1 MLLVA
6 LCYAETGSRFRETG
20 GAYLYSRAAFGKF
33 IGFEIGW
40 MQWFVRVSSQ
50 AAIVSGIAS
59 AISYYWRP
67 ANRGWGQ
74 ALVVSSITLLI
85 GYWHT
90 RGIRESVSAIRFFT
104 IGKLV
109 PLLIFVTAG
118 LVLTDWRELR
128 SFPAVSPHQAMTAGL
143 MLVFAY
149 GGFETVPVISGE
161 AKNPRRDLLY
171 ALIATILCVT
181 IVMSLAQGVYVASL
195 PGITKSE
202 TPLADS
208 ARALLGW
215 AGAAVIS
222 TGALVSML
230 GNNVGSSLA
239 ASRMLFAFAE
249 NGDVPKVFA
258 RISSQHR
265 TPAVAIWF
273 STAVT
278 LVLAITGSFTLIAG
292 VSALARLVTYTGVS
306 VATLV
311 LRSSRFPPA
320 VFVLP
325 FGVAIPV
332 AATTISLVTVAG
344 ATSDQLKAGALAL
357 AAGAAFHMC
366 NARKARGPA
375 VSRPEREQ
383 KPW

>member
-1 MLLVA
+1 
-6 LCYAETGSRFRETG
+6 
-20 GAYLYSRAAFGKF
+20 
-33 IGFEIGW
+33 

-50 AAIVSGIAS
+50 AAIVNGIAS

-67 ANRGWGQ
+67 ANRGPGQ

-90 RGIRESVSAIRFFT
+90 RGIRESAWAIRFFT

-109 PLLIFVTAG
+109 PVLLFVTSG
-118 LVLTDWRELR
+118 MVLIDWRRLW
-128 SFPAVSPHQAMTAGL
+128 SFPTVSPHQAMTAGL

-149 GGFETVPVISGE
+149 GGFETIPVIAGE
-161 AKNPRRDLLY
+161 AKDPRRDLLF

-181 IVMSLAQGVYVASL
+181 IVMSLAQVVYVASL
-195 PGITKSE
+195 PGFTNTD

-222 TGALVSML
+222 TGALISML
-230 GNNVGSSLA
+230 GNNAGSSLS
-239 ASRMLFAFAE
+239 ASRILFAFAE

-258 RISSQHR
+258 RISARHR

-273 STAVT
+273 STGVT
-278 LVLAITGSFTLIAG
+278 LFLAITGSFTLIAG

-306 VATLV
+306 AATLV
-311 LRSSRFPPA
+311 LRNSRFPRA

-332 AATTISLVTVAG
+332 AAAAISLATVAG
-344 ATSDQLKAGALAL
+344 ATSDQLKAGALAV
-357 AAGAAFHMC
+357 AAGAAFNVC
-366 NARKARGPA
+366 NTRAYGQG
-375 VSRPEREQ
+375 VSQSESEQ
-383 KPW
+383 